1 MKNIQNHSV
10 AYDTP
15 TPITPIFLIMSRG
28 NLRIK
33 K

>member
-15 TPITPIFLIMSRG
+15 TPITPIFFNYEQRQF
-28 NLRIK
+28 K
-33 K
+33 D